1 MRQDYEVEL
10 AVIGSGSAAMSA
22 AITARQAGHTVVLIE
37 RGTLGGTCVNI
48 GCVPSKALLAAAA
61 ARHDALNN
69 PFAGVSTTAGPVDL
83 AAMVGQKDDLV
94 HQLREMKYAD
104 VAAAHGFEIREGHAR
119 FLDPETLLV
128 DGQPLRARA
137 YLVAT
142 GAQPAAPALPG
153 LSEVDWLTSTTA
165 MELTEVPDS
174 LVIIGAGYVGL
185 EQA

>member
-83 AAMVGQKDDLV
+83 AAKSEEILQAGIVARSGWTWKD
-94 HQLREMKYAD
+94 K
-104 VAAAHGFEIREGHAR
+104 
-119 FLDPETLLV
+119 P
-128 DGQPLRARA
+128 
-137 YLVAT
+137 
-142 GAQPAAPALPG
+142 
-153 LSEVDWLTSTTA
+153 
-165 MELTEVPDS
+165 
-174 LVIIGAGYVGL
+174 
-185 EQA
+185 